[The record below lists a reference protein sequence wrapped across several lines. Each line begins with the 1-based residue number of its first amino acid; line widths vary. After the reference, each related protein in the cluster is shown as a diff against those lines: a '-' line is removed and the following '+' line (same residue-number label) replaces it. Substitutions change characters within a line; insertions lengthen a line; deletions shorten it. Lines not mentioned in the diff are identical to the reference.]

1 MGSWKHGDIRL
12 RAVNELSR
20 SFRMP
25 WEDNVKL
32 RDGRAWPHLGGQ
44 GDAGGHDDQHD
55 EHVEQGEGD
64 HCVDA
69 AAEGILTEK
78 YNVPLMF
85 Q

>member
-1 MGSWKHGDIRL
+1 M
-12 RAVNELSR
+12 
-20 SFRMP
+20 
-25 WEDNVKL
+25 KL

-78 YNVPLMF
+78 IMF
-85 Q
+85 R

>member
-1 MGSWKHGDIRL
+1 
-12 RAVNELSR
+12 
-20 SFRMP
+20 MP
-25 WEDNVKL
+25 WEDDVKL

-78 YNVPLMF
+78 IMF
-85 Q
+85 R